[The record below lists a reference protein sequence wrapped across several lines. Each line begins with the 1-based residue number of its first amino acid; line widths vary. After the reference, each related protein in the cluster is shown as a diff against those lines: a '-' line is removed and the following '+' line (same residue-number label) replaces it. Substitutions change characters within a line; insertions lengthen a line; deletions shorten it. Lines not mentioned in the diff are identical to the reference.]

1 MADWRR
7 VEWTHEQLVA
17 IRRMYDDAANDVVRN
32 KNDDALPVLEILA
45 NEVQRWNLEFLRAL
59 RLCNRAANDSH
70 LMTLT

>member
-1 MADWRR
+1 
-7 VEWTHEQLVA
+7 
-17 IRRMYDDAANDVVRN
+17 MYDDAANDVVRN